1 MLLFT
6 HSNGTHCISTW
17 IYFSWFWYVTSVTYP
32 PLHPPANT
40 TPSHHCV
47 SISIFLALNS
57 LFDWLAKILGNTS
70 WPKRNYNVK
79 LIQNISH
86 SAGGVSLWDYFV
98 FLKEDLPP
106 NPMLSFEA
114 SGLSVQSLCGLAIWS
129 SRDVL

>member
-1 MLLFT
+1 M
-6 HSNGTHCISTW
+6 
-17 IYFSWFWYVTSVTYP
+17 
-32 PLHPPANT
+32 
-40 TPSHHCV
+40 
-47 SISIFLALNS
+47 
-57 LFDWLAKILGNTS
+57 LGNTS
-70 WPKRNYNVK
+70 YPKTNYTAVGYNVK
-79 LIQNISH
+79 LIQNTSH